1 MPKGFILSPTAA
13 QKVSK
18 IIRHVD
24 LSSDGAWLEGGRR
37 RPAQYMPLD
46 VAIRDVEVTEN
57 DETTVEQHVMVY
69 LGGFNGLRVDDQNG
83 NSPIPVDQANCPE
96 LYQAVFD
103 GDEWYDTGEVPPSS
117 GFGSVSLWLYIA
129 DSADWTDK
137 STTAP
142 SLSWGLAS
150 FGIST
155 PDTVVYAVKLF
166 HIRHTGAAQ
175 GNPHLEIRQLFH
187 GNVTLP
193 GHRPDWKPLRLFH
206 EYKESDDAPSEWLP
220 ENGDSLRAVT
230 AIQRNGSDI
239 QVKYTEVSATSDG
252 RLLFGLESGWYT
264 I

>member
-46 VAIRDVEVTEN
+46 VAIRDVEVTED
-57 DETTVEQHVMVY
+57 DETTVEQHVEVF
-69 LGGFNGLRVDDQNG
+69 LGGSRGFAVFDGNDDNV
-83 NSPIPVDQANCPE
+83 IPVDQANCPD
-96 LYQAVFD
+96 LYTAWSSNA
-103 GDEWYDTGEVPPSS
+103 EWFDTGEVPPSS
-117 GFGSVSLWLYIA
+117 SYGSVQLWFYVA
-129 DSADWTDK
+129 DGADWTD
-137 STTAP
+137 STTDAP
-142 SLSWGLAS
+142 DLSWGIVAGANS
-150 FGIST
+150 I
-155 PDTVVYAVKLF
+155 PVNAVYAVKLV
-166 HIRHTGAAQ
+166 HIRKAGTTQ
-175 GNPHLEIRQLFH
+175 GNPHLEVQQCFH

-193 GHRPDWKPLRLFH
+193 GHGPDWKQLRLFS

-220 ENGDSLRAVT
+220 EDGDSLRAVT
-230 AIQRNGSDI
+230 AIQRSGSDI